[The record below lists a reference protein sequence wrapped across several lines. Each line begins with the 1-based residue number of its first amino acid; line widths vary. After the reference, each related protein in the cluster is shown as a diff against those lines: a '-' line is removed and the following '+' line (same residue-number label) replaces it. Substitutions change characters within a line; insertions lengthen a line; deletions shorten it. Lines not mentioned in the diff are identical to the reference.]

1 MRHHDSTP
9 AIHPSASR
17 GTGARRM
24 RFAAQIHPQ
33 ALPASRRAV
42 ALLAGLVVFTT
53 GCAPSTAATPATVK
67 ARPIA
72 PPVDSCVTAR
82 EDAAADPRLDVE
94 RVPTPVKMEPP
105 PIRRPVPRNVLRR
118 DGSAVIRVEVM
129 VDTLG
134 TPDMTTF
141 TVLESSNVWF
151 TNGAKAA
158 IAKWTFEPAL
168 RNGCK
173 VPRFYLF
180 SATSPARPRR

>member
-1 MRHHDSTP
+1 MPLPRLISI
-9 AIHPSASR
+9 ARASAP
-17 GTGARRM
+17 RRLG
-24 RFAAQIHPQ
+24 P
-33 ALPASRRAV
+33 LGRAV
-42 ALLAGLVVFTT
+42 LAVSLLVGAAA
-53 GCAPSTAATPATVK
+53 CAPSTASTPATVN

-134 TPDMTTF
+134 KPDMTTF
-141 TVLESSNVWF
+141 AVLESSNIWF

-180 SATSPARPRR
+180 SATSPARTRR

>member
-1 MRHHDSTP
+1 VPLSRLTP
-9 AIHPSASR
+9 IARAFAPRRLGPR
-17 GTGARRM
+17 GLAVLAVGLFAGAG
-24 RFAAQIHPQ
+24 A
-33 ALPASRRAV
+33 
-42 ALLAGLVVFTT
+42 
-53 GCAPSTAATPATVK
+53 CAPSTAGTPATVN

-94 RVPTPVKMEPP
+94 RVPTPVKMDPP

-134 TPDMTTF
+134 KPDMTTF
-141 TVLESSNVWF
+141 AVLESSNVWF

-158 IAKWTFEPAL
+158 IAQWSFEPAL

-180 SATSPARPRR
+180 SATSPARTRR

>member
-1 MRHHDSTP
+1 MALVRLTLV
-9 AIHPSASR
+9 R
-17 GTGARRM
+17 LTRR
-24 RFAAQIHPQ
+24 RVPV
-33 ALPASRRAV
+33 LLGG
-42 ALLAGLVVFTT
+42 ALLAAA
-53 GCAPSTAATPATVK
+53 CAPATSATPATVN

-94 RVPTPVKMEPP
+94 RVPTPLAMEPP

-118 DGSAVIRVEVM
+118 DGSAVIRVEVL

-134 TPDMTTF
+134 KPDMSTF
-141 TVLESSNVWF
+141 TVLEASNVWF

-158 IAKWTFEPAL
+158 IAKWTFQPAL

-180 SATSPARPRR
+180 SATSPARTRR

>member
-9 AIHPSASR
+9 AIRSSAAR
-17 GTGARRM
+17 GTGAAHVRYPARL
-24 RFAAQIHPQ
+24 RPLAP
-33 ALPASRRAV
+33 PASRRAV
-42 ALLAGLVVFTT
+42 TLLAGVIVLATA
-53 GCAPSTAATPATVK
+53 CAPSTTATPATVN

-82 EDAAADPRLDVE
+82 EDAVTDPRLDVE
-94 RVPTPVKMEPP
+94 RVPTPLAMEPP

-118 DGSAVIRVEVM
+118 DGSAAIRVEVM

-134 TPDMTTF
+134 KPDMTTF

-151 TNGAKAA
+151 ANGAKAA
-158 IAKWTFEPAL
+158 IAKWTFQPAL

-180 SATSPARPRR
+180 SATSPARTRR

>member
-1 MRHHDSTP
+1 VSVAPHR
-9 AIHPSASR
+9 
-17 GTGARRM
+17 
-24 RFAAQIHPQ
+24 
-33 ALPASRRAV
+33 LP
-42 ALLAGLVVFTT
+42 LLAIAALCGALTAA
-53 GCAPSTAATPATVK
+53 CAPSAAAPAATD
-67 ARPIA
+67 ARLLA
-72 PPVDSCVTAR
+72 PPKDSCQIAR

-94 RVPTPVKMEPP
+94 RVPTPVKMDPP

-134 TPDMTTF
+134 RPDMTTF
-141 TVLESSNVWF
+141 AVLESSNVWF

>member
-9 AIHPSASR
+9 AIHPSASL
-17 GTGARRM
+17 GTGAARVRC
-24 RFAAQIHPQ
+24 AAQRHLL
-33 ALPASRRAV
+33 ALPASGRAA
-42 ALLAGLVVFTT
+42 ALLAGLVILTT
-53 GCAPSTAATPATVK
+53 GCAPSTPATVN

-72 PPVDSCVTAR
+72 APVDSCVTAR

-94 RVPTPVKMEPP
+94 RVPTPLAMEPP

-134 TPDMTTF
+134 KPDMTTF
-141 TVLESSNVWF
+141 TVLEASNVWF

-158 IAKWTFEPAL
+158 IAKWTFQPAL

-180 SATSPARPRR
+180 SATSPARRR

>member
-1 MRHHDSTP
+1 
-9 AIHPSASR
+9 
-17 GTGARRM
+17 
-24 RFAAQIHPQ
+24 
-33 ALPASRRAV
+33 V
-42 ALLAGLVVFTT
+42 N
-53 GCAPSTAATPATVK
+53 

-134 TPDMTTF
+134 TPDMATF
-141 TVLESSNVWF
+141 AVLERLVHERRQGRDREVDLRA
-151 TNGAKAA
+151 GAPERVQGAA
-158 IAKWTFEPAL
+158 ILPVQRYVAGASEALDWQRGGEGSGGRCQVKRLVRRCRRHPA
-168 RNGCK
+168 
-173 VPRFYLF
+173 PE
-180 SATSPARPRR
+180 T